1 MGKLFRET
9 RHKIIMEPRQQT
21 SIVLTPSLSVQTN
34 GSVPINI
41 YVETSTR
48 SFVPSII

>member
-21 SIVLTPSLSVQTN
+21 SIVLTLSLGVQTN

-41 YVETSTR
+41 YVETSVEH
-48 SFVPSII
+48 FVPSII